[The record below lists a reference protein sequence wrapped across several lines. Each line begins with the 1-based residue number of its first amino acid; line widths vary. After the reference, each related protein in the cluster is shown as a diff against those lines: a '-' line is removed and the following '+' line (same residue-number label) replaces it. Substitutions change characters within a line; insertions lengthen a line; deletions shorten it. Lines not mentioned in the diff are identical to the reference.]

1 MSEQEMP
8 DVGTRIRNL
17 RGERGLSLRALSEI
31 AEVSPNTISLI
42 ERGETSPS
50 VSTLQRLATALGVQ
64 ITNFFAEPP
73 ERSKVIFTKADRR
86 IRSGSASVMLESLGY
101 GLEAQTCDSF
111 YVTLKEGASSG
122 RQIMSH
128 TGTEL
133 VFCLNGGLEYEIG
146 GDTYRLTPGDS
157 LLFRADLP
165 HRWSNPHEE
174 PVTFLMIMQA
184 SEERQDSMEQH
195 LHP

>member
-1 MSEQEMP
+1 MSEQDMP

-50 VSTLQRLATALGVQ
+50 VSTLQRLATALGVR
-64 ITNFFAEPP
+64 ITDFFSEPV
-73 ERSKVIFTKADRR
+73 EQSKVIFTKADRR

-101 GLEAQTCDSF
+101 GLESQLCDPF

-133 VFCLNGGLEYEIG
+133 VFCLKGEFEYEVS
-146 GDTYRLTPGDS
+146 GDLYRLTPGDS

-165 HRWSNPHEE
+165 HRWRNPHEE

-184 SEERQDSMEQH
+184 TDERQESMEQH

>member
-1 MSEQEMP
+1 MNEQDMP
-8 DVGTRIRNL
+8 DVGARIRGL

-50 VSTLQRLATALGVQ
+50 VSTLQRLATALGVR
-64 ITNFFAEPP
+64 ITDFFSEPV
-73 ERSKVIFTKADRR
+73 EQSKVILTRADRR
-86 IRSGSASVMLESLGY
+86 IRSGSASVTLESLGY
-101 GLEAQTCDSF
+101 GLEAQLCDPF
-111 YVTLKEGASSG
+111 FVTLKGGASSG

-128 TGTEL
+128 SGTEL
-133 VFCLNGGLEYEIG
+133 VFCLNGELEYEVS
-146 GDTYRLTPGDS
+146 GDLYHLMPGDS

-165 HRWSNPHEE
+165 HRWRNPHDE
-174 PVTFLMIMQA
+174 PAVFLMIMQA
-184 SEERQDSMEQH
+184 TEERQESMEQH